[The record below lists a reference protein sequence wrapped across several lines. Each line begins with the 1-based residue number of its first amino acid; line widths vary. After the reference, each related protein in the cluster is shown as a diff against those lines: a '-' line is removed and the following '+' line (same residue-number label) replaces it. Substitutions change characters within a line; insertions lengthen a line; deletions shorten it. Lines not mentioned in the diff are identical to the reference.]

1 MRTVYYCAIFFF
13 QSIFVLS
20 RQLPS
25 LELKAQQHAH
35 MVISTLARWV
45 DAGLCAC
52 YNLGMS
58 ISRQSIAILEMELC
72 LLGLFHA
79 CVQDLLFTE
88 YKNICA

>member
-45 DAGLCAC
+45 DVGLCAC

-79 CVQDLLFTE
+79 CVQNLLFTE

>member
-35 MVISTLARWV
+35 MVILTLARWV

-58 ISRQSIAILEMELC
+58 ISRQSITILEMELC

-79 CVQDLLFTE
+79 CVQNLLFTE